1 MERKS
6 FSWLRI
12 VFLVCLALL
21 SDSESCDAAQKTV
34 EVEGEYTYY
43 IPFNVSRDK
52 AEQTAMQ
59 RAMVSAL
66 AKEFGTLVSEISQ
79 LDMRSSKDGEN
90 VDFWSS
96 ASTLVKGEW
105 LETIDKPEFIPFI
118 DGGDFAITCK
128 IKGKAREISTA
139 LAELD
144 IHIMANSTDSDAET
158 NSFMDGDKLFMKFTS
173 PIDGYLTVYLE
184 SEDGNVMRMLP
195 FTDERTNSRNV
206 EANKP
211 YFFFVSTDGVEEQYR
226 LNSEKQLERNNVF
239 IVFSPN
245 EYVKPID
252 YSPKEEMELRSL
264 SSKAFRN
271 WITKL
276 RSADN
281 KLQFIIKPITI
292 TGRIE

>member
-1 MERKS
+1 MKYIG
-6 FSWLRI
+6 RI
-12 VFLVCLALL
+12 LIFGAAILQCLAVETL
-21 SDSESCDAAQKTV
+21 AAKKTV
-34 EVEGEYTYY
+34 DVEGEYTYY

-59 RAMVSAL
+59 RAMVAAL

-79 LDMRSSKDGEN
+79 MDMRSSKEGEN

-105 LETIDKPEFIPFI
+105 IETVGQPEFIPFI

-128 IKGKAREISTA
+128 IKGKAREINTSM
-139 LAELD
+139 AELD
-144 IHIMANSTDSDAET
+144 IHLLANSTDPNSET
-158 NSFMDGDKLFMKFTS
+158 SSFMDGDKLFMKFTS

-184 SEDGNVMRMLP
+184 GEDGEVMRMLP
-195 FTDERTNSRNV
+195 FTDERANSRKV
-206 EANKP
+206 EADKP
-211 YFFFVSTDGVEEQYR
+211 YYFFVSTEGVEEQYR
-226 LNSEKQLERNNVF
+226 LNTDKQIERNNIFV
-239 IVFSPN
+239 VFSPN

-252 YSPKEEMELRSL
+252 YGPKEEMELRNL
-264 SSKAFRN
+264 SAQAFRN
-271 WITKL
+271 WVTKL
-276 RSADN
+276 RTADN